1 MSQAK
6 TVAVIGAGVS
16 GLTVAGA
23 LARQGFA
30 VELFEARDR
39 VGGCCSTT
47 DVDGYRFNEGALY
60 LALPQ
65 LLDRAFEA
73 VGLHRPS
80 VLPLTRIDKP
90 QTARLPNG
98 DQVTFGHDRHVSV
111 ERAHG
116 PVDASRIDEELA
128 HMMSRW
134 EPALRLLADQI
145 LVEPFSFRRIV
156 TKGWRQLPKFRGSV
170 ADELTRL
177 FADESVRAAM
187 SGVLLY
193 TGIPP
198 EQQPV
203 ISILGLVT
211 LFSDGFHLPDGGMGE
226 ISRVLGEAV
235 IAHGATITLNSRVE
249 QIVVRGGQVTGVRV
263 HDRGV
268 VPADIVISTV
278 SGMLT
283 FGSLLDSADAPTRLR
298 RKAEHARLSHSA
310 FSVQLGLRNQ
320 IDVPSHSN
328 LQLPFMA
335 SQADVF
341 TPCDDGLEWLIFD
354 APTVTLPGLA
364 PAGGSVVEMYP
375 PVRRDLPLDAWNDER
390 KEAVLDTAVAAL
402 SRSYDIDVAVSRLT
416 SPKDFSHDLNLYR
429 GAVYGLSPQVAPWD
443 HFPHRTGIQGLYQ
456 CGQTT
461 YPGYSV
467 ARSAI
472 SGVLAAR
479 EILSNGR

>member
-1 MSQAK
+1 
-6 TVAVIGAGVS
+6 
-16 GLTVAGA
+16 
-23 LARQGFA
+23 
-30 VELFEARDR
+30 
-39 VGGCCSTT
+39 
-47 DVDGYRFNEGALY
+47 
-60 LALPQ
+60 
-65 LLDRAFEA
+65 
-73 VGLHRPS
+73 
-80 VLPLTRIDKP
+80 
-90 QTARLPNG
+90 
-98 DQVTFGHDRHVSV
+98 
-111 ERAHG
+111 
-116 PVDASRIDEELA
+116 
-128 HMMSRW
+128 MMSRW

-211 LFSDGFHLPDGGMGE
+211 LFSDGFHLPDGGMGD
-226 ISRVLGEAV
+226 IPRVLCEAV
-235 IAHGATITLNSRVE
+235 TAHGATITLNSQVE
-249 QIVVRGGQVTGVRV
+249 QIVVNGGQVAGVRV

-283 FGSLLDSADAPTRLR
+283 FGSLLSEADAPPRLR
-298 RKAEHARLSHSA
+298 RKVERARLSHSA

-328 LQLPFMA
+328 LRLPFMS

-341 TPCDDGLEWLIFD
+341 TPCEKGLRWLIFD
-354 APTVTLPGLA
+354 VPTVTLPGLS
-364 PAGGSVVEMYP
+364 PPGGSVVEMYP
-375 PVRRDLPLDAWNDER
+375 PVRRDLPLQAWDDER
-390 KEAVLDTAVAAL
+390 KAEVLATATATLTRDYDIEVAA
-402 SRSYDIDVAVSRLT
+402 SRLT
-416 SPKDFSHDLNLYR
+416 SPADFAHDLNLYR

-443 HFPHRTGIQGLYQ
+443 HFPHRTGVQGLYQ

-479 EILSNGR
+479 AVVDDR